1 MYKRCLF
8 FLVLSSFV
16 LYSCSDNSGKRIVC
30 IGDSITEGAGLKYQ
44 SSDSYPAQL
53 DQILGNGF
61 EVVNCGQ
68 SAATMLKQ
76 SDYSYWQSNEF
87 SNVFTVDPDIVVIAL
102 GTNDSKDHNW
112 DADRFKQDYQSMID
126 LLKSSNPGVRIYV
139 CLPPPAF
146 NHAWGINDS
155 TIRHGII
162 PILRE
167 LTLEN
172 KLRLIDLYTD
182 FQNHPVVFPDSIHPN
197 EAGAKMMAEFVA
209 REIEK
214 I

>member
-1 MYKRCLF
+1 MYKNCLI
-8 FLVLSSFV
+8 FLVLFT
-16 LYSCSDNSGKRIVC
+16 LILASCSEKTDKRIVC

-68 SAATMLKQ
+68 SAATMLKE
-76 SDYSYWQSNEF
+76 SDYSYWQCNEF

-112 DADRFKQDYQSMID
+112 NADQFTKDYQSMIG
-126 LLKSSNPGVRIYV
+126 LLKSMNQEMKIYV

-155 TIRHGII
+155 TILHGII
-162 PILRE
+162 PILRK
-167 LTLEN
+167 LSVEN
-172 KLRLIDLYTD
+172 KLQLIDLYTA
-182 FQNHPVVFPDSIHPN
+182 FQNHPEVFPDSIHPN
-197 EAGAKMMAEFVA
+197 KAGAKMMAEFVA
-209 REIEK
+209 NEIK
-214 I
+214 